1 MKIKLYSERAIA
13 VHGCSFGLK
22 LTDAQYKKLSDL
34 QEKWI
39 YVNYCGDYTLPAFNS
54 VGAVDVFHFDIQ
66 KNLPTPKLT
75 VGKQFNLRL
84 LWTYLFGIF
93 CALSNNLWAHVEQ
106 TSCTSR
112 R

>member
-39 YVNYCGDYTLPAFNS
+39 YVNYCGDYTLPAF
-54 VGAVDVFHFDIQ
+54 
-66 KNLPTPKLT
+66 LPAISFNTAAT
-75 VGKQFNLRL
+75 VLQYCK
-84 LWTYLFGIF
+84 WTV
-93 CALSNNLWAHVEQ
+93 A
-106 TSCTSR
+106 CTFI
-112 R
+112 